1 MALKINQR
9 DISKI
14 NYLFEKSFKEMEL
27 KMRDVSI
34 NNIKV
39 KENLKEIKRL
49 ENKKYSLDEIISDKK
64 SELSILK
71 QLLILKEN
79 KKLDFQDIVSK
90 YLNQLISIDDKM
102 NKKIDKLEQKNYIVE
117 KKKKIINSLVECF
130 NNEFNNC
137 LNNNNNINDKND
149 MNKKFKKYKSLLFEE
164 KLTKIN
170 NDCYENENLN
180 LDNNN
185 IINNKK
191 KDNDNDNGKNEDF
204 IKEEKKD
211 IYNDFQG
218 SINKTT
224 INDINNRK
232 NNNNEKKRGS
242 KKNNRINEANIK
254 AKNMNNLDEQK
265 KNSILNEIN
274 FVPNKNLLNPRNNL
288 KNIIMQNEKDKY
300 NRKKKENY
308 IKFIKIILA
317 ITKKIVIRLNKKT
330 FNLLIV
336 FNNSLKLK
344 IILDKYNKIIIPK
357 IIKLLKNSSKI
368 YNAEKENIID
378 ENEFLKEIRNNND
391 ENNKNKYAIE
401 NFEKNLN
408 KIKEV
413 NEEIKEIE
421 KKMNDFI
428 YKIMESNKL

>member
-64 SELSILK
+64 SELNVLK

-300 NRKKKENY
+300 NRKKKENN

>member
-64 SELSILK
+64 SELNVLK

-242 KKNNRINEANIK
+242 KKNNRINEASIK

-391 ENNKNKYAIE
+391 ENNKSKYAIE

-421 KKMNDFI
+421 KKN
-428 YKIMESNKL
+428 E

>member
-64 SELSILK
+64 SELNVLK

-204 IKEEKKD
+204 IKKEKKD
-211 IYNDFQG
+211 IYNDFHG

-224 INDINNRK
+224 INDVNNRK

-242 KKNNRINEANIK
+242 KKNNRINESNNK

>member
-1 MALKINQR
+1 
-9 DISKI
+9 
-14 NYLFEKSFKEMEL
+14 
-27 KMRDVSI
+27 
-34 NNIKV
+34 
-39 KENLKEIKRL
+39 
-49 ENKKYSLDEIISDKK
+49 
-64 SELSILK
+64 
-71 QLLILKEN
+71 
-79 KKLDFQDIVSK
+79 
-90 YLNQLISIDDKM
+90 
-102 NKKIDKLEQKNYIVE
+102 
-117 KKKKIINSLVECF
+117 
-130 NNEFNNC
+130 
-137 LNNNNNINDKND
+137 
-149 MNKKFKKYKSLLFEE
+149 
-164 KLTKIN
+164 
-170 NDCYENENLN
+170 
-180 LDNNN
+180 
-185 IINNKK
+185 
-191 KDNDNDNGKNEDF
+191 
-204 IKEEKKD
+204 
-211 IYNDFQG
+211 
-218 SINKTT
+218 
-224 INDINNRK
+224 
-232 NNNNEKKRGS
+232 
-242 KKNNRINEANIK
+242 
-254 AKNMNNLDEQK
+254 MNNLDEQK

-300 NRKKKENY
+300 NRKKKENN

>member
-64 SELSILK
+64 SELNVLK

-391 ENNKNKYAIE
+391 ENNKSKYAIE

>member
-64 SELSILK
+64 SELNVLK

-180 LDNNN
+180 LDNIN

-191 KDNDNDNGKNEDF
+191 KDNDNGKNEDF

-211 IYNDFQG
+211 IYNDFHG

-300 NRKKKENY
+300 NRKKKENN